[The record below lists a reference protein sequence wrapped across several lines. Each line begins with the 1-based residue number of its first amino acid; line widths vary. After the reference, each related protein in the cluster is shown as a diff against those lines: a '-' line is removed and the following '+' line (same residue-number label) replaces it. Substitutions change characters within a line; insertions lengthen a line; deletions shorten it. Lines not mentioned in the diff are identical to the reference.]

1 MFVNSSLAHH
11 HFNSAT
17 APTSY
22 TLASQKS
29 AKGTASLNLFS
40 GSYMSGDSRA
50 SNDFKMT

>member
-29 AKGTASLNLFS
+29 AKGTTGLNLFS

-50 SNDFKMT
+50 SNDFKLT